1 MYESSADETSIVR
14 KPVERGVLGTRKQDD
29 ALLAK
34 MGYKSEF
41 RREFSVN

>member
-1 MYESSADETSIVR
+1 MYEASANETSTVH
-14 KPVERGVLGTRKQDD
+14 KPGVLGTRKRDD